1 MMEPE
6 DVTGQ
11 ILKTLFE
18 STKSLDDQ
26 IAATKK
32 TLEEKDAELLE
43 AKTQIEVVKEKKQE
57 SQKLLETAQALVA
70 AIPEYKQRIE
80 NLKAAE
86 EAGKIKLGKACEELN
101 DLQMKQMKMERLSQ
115 YYETKL
121 KEMGDELA
129 ALEQELP
136 PPSSRLPSL
145 PQMASMRWL

>member
-1 MMEPE
+1 MEPE
-6 DVTGQ
+6 DITGQ
-11 ILKTLFE
+11 ILRTLFE
-18 STKSLDDQ
+18 SKKSLDDH

-32 TLEEKDAELLE
+32 TLEKKDAELLE

-129 ALEQELP
+129 ALEQEGDADIYPDL
-136 PPSSRLPSL
+136 SL
-145 PQMASMRWL
+145 IHI

>member
-1 MMEPE
+1 MEPE

-18 STKSLDDQ
+18 SKKSLDDQ

-43 AKTQIEVVKEKKQE
+43 AKTQIELEVEKKQG

-70 AIPEYKQRIE
+70 DIPEYKQRIE

-101 DLQMKQMKMERLSQ
+101 DLQIKQILLEASQ
-115 YYETKL
+115 
-121 KEMGDELA
+121 KEQMA
-129 ALEQELP
+129 ALL
-136 PPSSRLPSL
+136 SSDRK
-145 PQMASMRWL
+145 QGRMSMEHRTRFRGLY